1 MTSYPFA
8 KNFTH
13 PCRAPLT
20 DLHRAAKT
28 QDAATKALRLGSN
41 HRDTLTM
48 SNALAASRQARINAN
63 SEGLI

>member
-13 PCRAPLT
+13 PRRAPLT
-20 DLHRAAKT
+20 DVYRAAKT
-28 QDAATKALRLGSN
+28 LDAATKTAGRGEYQRDALA
-41 HRDTLTM
+41 M